1 MEKFGRQK
9 YGRQLLRNQPHDDRL
24 DTDDPEEPEDDPSPS
39 AGAGAAVSS
48 RFCCWKH
55 NMTSESATL
64 QTCALLGVC
73 AEG

>member
-48 RFCCWKH
+48 RFCC
-55 NMTSESATL
+55 
-64 QTCALLGVC
+64 
-73 AEG
+73 